1 MIRFFLRAIV
11 VLVVLAIVAVLAG
24 LSYRTFRQQQ
34 NASSFAI
41 TTPSGIDEAAF
52 VRIGGIDQWLTIRG
66 EDRNNP
72 VILMLHG
79 GPGSATSMLAP
90 VWRDWEKDFTVVQW
104 DQRGSGRTYGRNGV
118 NERPMTVDRLTRDG
132 IEVAQYLITRLHKP
146 KIILLGH
153 SWGTELGLLMIKAEP
168 GLFFAYVGTGQV
180 VAKEEKEEV
189 LYARLLAKLKAAN
202 DNEGIR
208 KLTALGPPPY
218 RSEADLDV
226 QRAIQM
232 RFETRAEHGLV
243 KRMLPV
249 VLFAP
254 NNSLTDIY
262 DYLQGKNYAGEALY
276 RETLGFDARKFGRHF
291 AVPVF
296 IVDGDCDL
304 TTPPDLARAWFDTI
318 DAPRKGFV
326 LLKGGGHSALITM
339 PDVFHAVLATYV
351 RPLATTDR
359 RP

>member
-1 MIRFFLRAIV
+1 MIRFFLRAV
-11 VLVVLAIVAVLAG
+11 VVLAVLVIIAAVAG
-24 LSYRTFRQQQ
+24 LSYRTYRQQQ

-41 TTPSGIDEAAF
+41 ATANGIDETAF
-52 VRIGGIDQWLTIRG
+52 VRIGGIDQWLSIRG

-79 GPGSATSMLAP
+79 GPGSATSMLTP
-90 VWRDWEKDFTVVQW
+90 VWRGWEKDFTVVQW
-104 DQRGSGRTYGRNGV
+104 DQRGAGRTYGRNAA
-118 NERPMTVDRLTRDG
+118 NENPMTVDRLTRDG
-132 IEVAQYLITRLHKP
+132 IAVAQYLITHLHKP

-153 SWGTELGLLMIKAEP
+153 SWGSELGLLMIKAEP

-202 DNEGIR
+202 DNNGVRE
-208 KLTALGPPPY
+208 LTALGPPPY
-218 RSEADLDV
+218 KSEADLDI
-226 QRAIQM
+226 QRGIQK
-232 RFETRAEHGLV
+232 RFETPSEQGLEN
-243 KRMLPV
+243 RMVPV

-254 NNSLTDIY
+254 SNSLTDIY
-262 DYLQGKNYAGEALY
+262 DYLQGKSYAGEALY
-276 RETLGFDARKFGRHF
+276 RETLRFDARKLGRHF

-296 IVDGDCDL
+296 IVDGDRDL

-318 DAPRKGFV
+318 EAPRKGFV
-326 LLKGGGHSALITM
+326 LLEGGGHSALLTM
-339 PDVFHAVLATYV
+339 PDAFHAVLTTYV
-351 RPLATTDR
+351 RPLAITDH